1 MIAYAYAEPA
11 GLGWLGAKQS
21 ENSRTVYA
29 RDIGITPQRRASRA
43 DLAAATPRG
52 FEEPADWLT
61 PLPF

>member
-1 MIAYAYAEPA
+1 VIAYAYAEPA

-43 DLAAATPRG
+43 IWLPPRRG
-52 FEEPADWLT
+52 GSRNLRIG
-61 PLPF
+61 